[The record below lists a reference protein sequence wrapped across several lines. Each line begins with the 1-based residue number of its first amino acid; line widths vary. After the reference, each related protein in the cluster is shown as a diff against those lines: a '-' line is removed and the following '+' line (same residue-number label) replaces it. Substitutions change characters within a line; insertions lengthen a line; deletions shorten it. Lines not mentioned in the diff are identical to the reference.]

1 MPTRYNAFK
10 GDMDNLELFLLNHL
24 HHIDRLSF
32 DTSWRWIG
40 QGQNAQYISTF
51 TVDLYDDE
59 IMNEYIIENNQ
70 DFFKSY
76 IIQKNI
82 GIWQGNL
89 FNELQKIIEK
99 ENMPHGSCL
108 AINMDNGCFRYEKG
122 MNREQAI
129 KLTKL
134 IETNL
139 AVKTRLQQIGRGD
152 YAIHIHSQQ
161 SVLDNLNIEDVK
173 PVNKRKSTKK
183 STDLE
188 TEEQRLLKELKRVR
202 EKMKNQSKAK

>member
-1 MPTRYNAFK
+1 MPTRYNAYK

-24 HHIDRLSF
+24 HLIDRLSF

-59 IMNEYIIENNQ
+59 IMNEYIIKNNQ

-82 GIWQGNL
+82 GIWQGIL
-89 FNELQKIIEK
+89 FHELQKIIEK
-99 ENMPHGSCL
+99 ENIPRGSCL
-108 AINMDNGCFRYEKG
+108 AVDMHNGCFRYEKG

-129 KLTKL
+129 KLTNL

-173 PVNKRKSTKK
+173 PVNKSKSTKK

-202 EKMKNQSKAK
+202 EKMKNKSKAK